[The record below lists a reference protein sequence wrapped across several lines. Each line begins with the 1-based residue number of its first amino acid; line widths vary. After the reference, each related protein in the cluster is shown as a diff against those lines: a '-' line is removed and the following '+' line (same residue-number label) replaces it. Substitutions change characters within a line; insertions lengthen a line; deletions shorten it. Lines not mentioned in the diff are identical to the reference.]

1 MKKYILIF
9 TLVFINVLN
18 LFSQVDMNKL
28 KQLQDEKNYYE
39 AIKGYEQILLQ
50 DPYNKDALQNI
61 INLYININDY
71 TSALSYAD
79 RLIQIDSTSLS
90 SLYILADIYKKL
102 CEYDKAINI
111 YDKIIKLSNN
121 NIIDKSVVD
130 DAQKQKNILEK
141 YVYEL
146 NNPSILVNEFREVN
160 SPKSEYGIYL
170 YKDYLFVSKM
180 ISDKINYR
188 TTQGYD
194 NIYYVNLRTWNSDT
208 TNFKKLDALN
218 KPLATQGYISIDDA
232 QELIYFTRCEGTPSK
247 CHIYYSSYR
256 GDPTNPS
263 NPKKMIVKSE
273 EFNEGHTTISRNGR
287 TMIYTA
293 DYPDGFGKRDL
304 YMITKTGNKWSK
316 PINIGQ
322 NVNTENDEMFPYLYQ
337 DTILFFASDGHNSIG
352 GLDIFMSTF
361 TNNEWSKPKQLK
373 FPINSGADD
382 FNIQFFNKLNEGLFC
397 SNRPGGSG
405 FDDIY
410 YFNGIPWDITYQ
422 GKVLSFNDKK
432 PISGA
437 QLILYYSNY
446 IDTFYT
452 DKNGFFSIDL
462 DPNQHYN
469 INISKDGFENIIEI
483 FNPTLFKYTTPI
495 YLNYTYELKQAKRIA
510 VVEGKIIDN
519 EKQIPSA
526 DHKVSLVSTK
536 GYVDETKT
544 NQEGYFK
551 FENVPINNK
560 YTVVASKDGY
570 LSQSQEIDINNNKK
584 INIDLSVEKVNKE
597 TEYLIENIYYDFD
610 KATLKEESKKELDKL
625 AQLLKL
631 NPNLIVQI
639 NSYCDERGSDEY
651 NLKLS
656 QARAQAVVDYLISKG
671 ISTNRLIAKGW
682 GKANPVVPNATSEE
696 EHQLNRR
703 TTFNIVKYE
712 QFDHDNVISNISIDI
727 VEGLKGTGN
736 MIYTIQIAALSK
748 PANNL
753 EVWSCIYRLDPNVK
767 IFEVRGNDGLYR
779 YYAGE
784 FDNATTAIEFKNKLV
799 SIGYSDCFVK
809 IIEK

>member
-1 MKKYILIF
+1 MNKYIFAFLL
-9 TLVFINVLN
+9 TLLSINLY
-18 LFSQVDMNKL
+18 SQVDLNKL

-39 AIKGYEQILLQ
+39 AINGYEKILQQ
-50 DPYNKDALQNI
+50 DPYNKEALQKI
-61 INLYININDY
+61 IDLYININDY
-71 TSALSYAD
+71 KSSLIYAN
-79 RLIQIDSTSLS
+79 RLVQIDTTSIS
-90 SLYILADIYKKL
+90 SLNILADIYIRL

-111 YDKIIKLSNN
+111 YDKILTISKNN
-121 NIIDKSVVD
+121 IVDKNIIDN
-130 DAQKQKNILEK
+130 AHKQKSILEK
-141 YVYEL
+141 FIYEI
-146 NNPSILVNEFREVN
+146 NNPSIQVNEFKELN
-160 SPKSEYGIYL
+160 SSNSEYGIYL

-232 QELIYFTRCEGTPSK
+232 HELIYFTRCEGTPSK
-247 CHIYYSSYR
+247 CHINYSNYR

-263 NPKKMIVKSE
+263 KPKKMIVKSD

-287 TMIYTA
+287 TLIYTA
-293 DYPDGFGKRDL
+293 DYPEGFGKRDL

-316 PINIGQ
+316 PINLGQ
-322 NVNTENDEMFPYLYQ
+322 NVNTEYDEMFPYLYQ
-337 DTILFFASDGHNSIG
+337 DTILFFSSNGHNSIG
-352 GLDIFMSTF
+352 GLDLFMSVF

-410 YFNGIPWDITYQ
+410 YFKGIPWDFTYH
-422 GKVLSFNDKK
+422 GKVISYNDKK
-432 PISGA
+432 PISNA
-437 QLILYYSNY
+437 MLVLYSSNN
-446 IDTFYT
+446 IDTIFT
-452 DKNGFFSIDL
+452 DKYGSFSIDL
-462 DPNQHYN
+462 DPNQYYN
-469 INISKDGFENIIEI
+469 ITISKSGFENIIEI
-483 FNPTLFKYTTPI
+483 FNPNLFKYTTPI
-495 YLNYTYELKQAKRIA
+495 SLYYTYELKPAKRIA
-510 VVEGKIIDN
+510 VVEGKIIDA
-519 EKQIPSA
+519 EKQMPSA

-544 NQEGYFK
+544 NEKGYFK

-560 YTVVASKDGY
+560 YNVVTSKDGY
-570 LSQSQEIDINNNKK
+570 LTKSQEIDIKDNKN
-584 INIDLSVEKVNKE
+584 INIDIQVEQVNKE
-597 TEYLIENIYYDFD
+597 TEYLIENIYYDFN

-639 NSYCDERGSDEY
+639 NSYCDERGNEEY

-671 ISTNRLIAKGW
+671 ISSNRLIAKGW
-682 GKANPVVPNATSEE
+682 GKANPVVPNATTEE

-703 TTFNIVKYE
+703 TTFNIVRYE
-712 QFDHDNVISNISIDI
+712 KLAHDNVISNISSDI
-727 VEGLKGTGN
+727 IEGISGTGN
-736 MIYTIQIAALSK
+736 IIYTIQVAALSK

-753 EVWSCIYRLDPNVK
+753 EIWSSIYRLQPNIK
-767 IFEVRGNDGLYR
+767 IFEIKGNDGLYR
-779 YYAGE
+779 YYVGE
-784 FDNATTAIEFKNKLV
+784 FNNAQDAIEFRNKLV
-799 SIGYSDCFVK
+799 SIGYTDCFVK

>member
-1 MKKYILIF
+1 MNKYIFAFLL
-9 TLVFINVLN
+9 TLLSIN
-18 LFSQVDMNKL
+18 LFSQVDLNKL

-39 AIKGYEQILLQ
+39 AINGYKQILKQ
-50 DPYNKDALQNI
+50 DPYNKEALQNI
-61 INLYININDY
+61 INIYININDY
-71 TSALSYAD
+71 NSALEYVSS
-79 RLIQIDSTSLS
+79 LIQLDTTSLS
-90 SLYILADIYKKL
+90 SLNILADIYKKL
-102 CEYDKAINI
+102 CEYNNAINT
-111 YDKIIKLSNN
+111 YEKIIKLSKYDIVDK
-121 NIIDKSVVD
+121 NIIDN
-130 DAQKQKNILEK
+130 ALKQKAILEK
-141 YVYEL
+141 FVYEL
-146 NNPSILVNEFREVN
+146 NNPSIQVNEFKEAN
-160 SPKSEYGIYL
+160 SSKSEYGIYL

-180 ISDKINYR
+180 ISDRVNYR

-208 TNFKKLDALN
+208 TNLKKLDALN

-247 CHIYYSSYR
+247 CHINYSNYR
-256 GDPTNPS
+256 GDPTNPYK
-263 NPKKMIVKSE
+263 PKKMIVKSD

-293 DYPDGFGKRDL
+293 DYPEGFGKRDL

-316 PINIGQ
+316 PINLGQ
-322 NVNTENDEMFPYLYQ
+322 NVNTEYDEMFPYLYQ
-337 DTILFFASDGHNSIG
+337 DTILFFSSDAHNSIG
-352 GLDIFMSTF
+352 GLDLFMSVF

-410 YFNGIPWDITYQ
+410 YFKGIPWDFTYH
-422 GKVLSFNDKK
+422 GKVISFNDKK
-432 PISGA
+432 PISNA
-437 QLILYYSNY
+437 MLVLYSSNN
-446 IDTFYT
+446 IDTIFT
-452 DKNGFFSIDL
+452 DKYGSFSIDL

-469 INISKDGFENIIEI
+469 ITISKSGFENIIEI

-495 YLNYTYELKQAKRIA
+495 SLYYTYELKPAKRIA
-510 VVEGKIIDN
+510 VVEGKIIDD
-519 EKQIPSA
+519 EKQMPSA

-544 NQEGYFK
+544 NEQGYFK

-560 YTVVASKDGY
+560 YTLVTSKDGY
-570 LSQSQEIDINNNKK
+570 LTKSQEIEINNKK
-584 INIDLSVEKVNKE
+584 IDIDLPVEQVNKE

-639 NSYCDERGSDEY
+639 NSYCDERGNEEY

-671 ISTNRLIAKGW
+671 ISSSRLIAKGW
-682 GKANPVVPNATSEE
+682 GKANPVIPNASNEE
-696 EHQLNRR
+696 EHLLNRR
-703 TTFNIVKYE
+703 TTFNIVRYE
-712 QFDHDNVISNISIDI
+712 KLAHDNVISNISSDI
-727 VEGLKGTGN
+727 IEGISGTGN
-736 MIYTIQIAALSK
+736 IIYTIQVAALSK

-753 EVWSCIYRLDPNVK
+753 EIWSSIYRLQPNIK
-767 IFEVRGNDGLYR
+767 IFEIKGNDGLYR
-779 YYAGE
+779 YYVGE
-784 FDNATTAIEFKNKLV
+784 FNNAQDAIEFRNKLV
-799 SIGYSDCFVK
+799 SIGYTDCFVK